1 MKRLLSLFSATALIL
16 APSLLIAGEDGNYRI
31 SQSLEEHANISY
43 ENNIDVSLSNDTS
56 KKVDVNLKV
65 VGGEDVTQTTTNTS
79 EQSISVSLTTEQP
92 ADQNGG
98 EIVTEDAHLPGD
110 FEGTLTVTQTETET
124 QTFPALRVDGMSSAV
139 IDNKQILNKNDVA
152 NVKNINKAVMQGDAL
167 KNAEGNMGANVAA
180 GDNNAQDN
188 LTAIAYTQKNNSF
201 VDAEVYKLQL
211 SVENETCNL
220 GATNDAS
227 LGGNAL
233 MGAKGNIGA
242 NVASGNNN
250 AQSNMTAISVGP
262 SKVGIA
268 SAGVKQEA
276 AFNQTSNMPHAKLAV
291 EQAQFSVGINLEGN
305 YAGQSDQIGNLYPD
319 IWTNEMGDSPL
330 HPNGTDDVFFGH
342 VDLDSQAQG
351 AQDLNGDGGAL
362 AFNEAGEI
370 ALSGTVSG
378 NIPVF
383 FCEYAPTTNTA
394 SLTGSALMGA
404 KGNIGVNVA
413 AGTGNLQANGLS
425 ISALLSTSGGME

>member
-152 NVKNINKAVMQGDAL
+152 NVKNTNKAVMQGDAL

-250 AQSNMTAISVGP
+250 AQRHP
-262 SKVGIA
+262 C
-268 SAGVKQEA
+268 
-276 AFNQTSNMPHAKLAV
+276 
-291 EQAQFSVGINLEGN
+291 
-305 YAGQSDQIGNLYPD
+305 IGSH
-319 IWTNEMGDSPL
+319 MKKSPFYIQV
-330 HPNGTDDVFFGH
+330 VF
-342 VDLDSQAQG
+342 
-351 AQDLNGDGGAL
+351 
-362 AFNEAGEI
+362 
-370 ALSGTVSG
+370 
-378 NIPVF
+378 
-383 FCEYAPTTNTA
+383 
-394 SLTGSALMGA
+394 LTFH
-404 KGNIGVNVA
+404 K
-413 AGTGNLQANGLS
+413 
-425 ISALLSTSGGME
+425 